1 MAEIKILIVEDNP
14 LFAIEIETIVNQLGH
29 VKTQIISSIEAAIE
43 FIELQLPD
51 LLLLSLKAREQLS
64 GLETLAEL
72 KDYGVPIIFLCE
84 QKDEVI
90 YEKAKLLEPYGFIF
104 KPYEK
109 LTLRSTIEMALFHKS
124 RPFLTSGMAQAWKE
138 NLLVKEVL
146 FVKRNNKLFK
156 VHLLD
161 ILVIEAEGNYS
172 ILNTLHKKFAI
183 KTSLKQLKQK
193 LSPRL
198 FIQIHRNYIVQI
210 PHVDTVDITSGEVQ
224 VNNKNYPI
232 GGKFKHRFIGRL
244 NQI

>member
-14 LFAIEIETIVNQLGH
+14 LFAIEIETIVNQLG
-29 VKTQIISSIEAAIE
+29 QIKAQVIPSMEAAID
-43 FIELQLPD
+43 IIALQLPD
-51 LLLLSLKAREQLS
+51 LMLLSLKAEESLS
-64 GLETLAEL
+64 GLETLGDL
-72 KDYGVPIIFLCE
+72 KSYGVPIIFLCE
-84 QKDEVI
+84 EKDEAI

-124 RPFLTSGMAQAWKE
+124 RPFLTSELAQAWKE

-146 FVKRNNKLFK
+146 FVKSNNKLFK

-172 ILNTLHKKFAI
+172 ILNTEHKKFAI

-210 PHVDTVDITSGEVQ
+210 PQVDTVDITSGEVQ

-232 GGKFKHRFIGRL
+232 GGKFKHQFIRRL